1 MEKPPSLL
9 RLDLFQELPV
19 RPKGHQGT
27 LLVPLAR
34 VSGEESECKNPGVA
48 LCSILIDFI
57 AYGNI
62 LTRNLSNFYQP
73 RSGMVKGRCRFALF
87 FRRLSHRSILPS
99 N

>member
-1 MEKPPSLL
+1 MEEPPSLL

-34 VSGEESECKNPGVA
+34 VSGEESGCKHPGVATTSA

-57 AYGNI
+57 AYKV
-62 LTRNLSNFYQP
+62 TF
-73 RSGMVKGRCRFALF
+73 
-87 FRRLSHRSILPS
+87 
-99 N
+99 